1 MIELIPYQ
9 KSKILMAHYEE
20 NTFIGL
26 PFSGGYRPVL
36 MFFMSK
42 TKDRKYWSSS
52 VMISKR
58 KTPKLCESLI
68 DVAKGDKSEAVFWG
82 QVKKPKTGPWMRMA
96 LYIGWDENNI
106 HIQIDRTTGR
116 SLKKKGAPR
125 LRYGMLFSSRETIK
139 LAESIKQL
147 LVDFKPI
154 KLPRRFNYL
163 AKDQLEQQLLKIKR
177 KSAHRER
184 SKRL

>member
-1 MIELIPYQ
+1 
-9 KSKILMAHYEE
+9 
-20 NTFIGL
+20 
-26 PFSGGYRPVL
+26 
-36 MFFMSK
+36 
-42 TKDRKYWSSS
+42 
-52 VMISKR
+52 
-58 KTPKLCESLI
+58 
-68 DVAKGDKSEAVFWG
+68 
-82 QVKKPKTGPWMRMA
+82 
-96 LYIGWDENNI
+96 
-106 HIQIDRTTGR
+106 
-116 SLKKKGAPR
+116 
-125 LRYGMLFSSRETIK
+125 MLFSSRETIK